1 MKMSEYFITDS
12 EEIEDIISFGHT
24 YIGDTRISASVIKQ
38 GIFIRPLYE
47 DTNEIEF
54 DIKTFQTLYDE
65 YLKCFE
71 RYKDLSEIKHD
82 MVLRRNTQRLKSEG
96 LLGSSIRINEDTITF
111 DHFDYTDE
119 PVLFE
124 YQYEKIK
131 KNPVGLDKYCEND
144 IISSPVELEDDD
156 EYSFKLIDTV
166 YHEYVVPINNSEL
179 GKYVSLS
186 ELKKIYQEVMEL
198 SGSIDS

>member
-1 MKMSEYFITDS
+1 MSGYFITDP

-54 DIKTFQTLYDE
+54 DIETFQTLYEE
-65 YLKCFE
+65 YLNCFE
-71 RYKDLSEIKHD
+71 IYKESVEIKHN

-96 LLGSSIRINEDTITF
+96 LWGSSIRINEDTITF

-119 PVLFE
+119 PVPFA
-124 YQYEKIK
+124 YQYEVIK
-131 KNPVGLDKYCEND
+131 KNPVGLDNYCKDD
-144 IISSPVELEDDD
+144 IILSPDEVQDDD
-156 EYSFKLIDTV
+156 EYSFIHKGTINLRYTV
-166 YHEYVVPINNSEL
+166 PLENYEL
-179 GKYVSLS
+179 GKFISLT
-186 ELKKIYQEVMEL
+186 ELKKIYENVMRL
-198 SGSIDS
+198 SGPIDS

>member
-1 MKMSEYFITDS
+1 MSEYFITDP

-47 DTNEIEF
+47 DITEIEF

-71 RYKDLSEIKHD
+71 IYKESVEIKHN

-111 DHFDYTDE
+111 DNLDHTDE
-119 PVLFE
+119 PTHLAYV
-124 YQYEKIK
+124 YERTK
-131 KNPVGLDKYCEND
+131 KNPVGLDKFNVCVEE
-144 IISSPVELEDDD
+144 ISSPVELEDDD
-156 EYSFKLIDTV
+156 EYSFILIGTINQRYTV
-166 YHEYVVPINNSEL
+166 PLENYGL

-186 ELKKIYQEVMEL
+186 ELKKIYLEVMEL
-198 SGSIDS
+198 SSSIDS